1 MCARGWRNFFLL
13 FPQNQKTKTNKIII
27 IVRRR
32 RLSMRT
38 TTGFTFGTH
47 GGRAG
52 LKTSSSSSSLVRQF
66 LPSSLVRFLD
76 AHNNNTFDSSSSRF
90 RRGRNCALFSTNAA
104 GNDSRQQQQQQQQRG
119 RGGRGRGGRGE
130 GRERRGRR
138 QDVDSFDDSG
148 GWGAGLRNARQGG
161 GGGGRRRKTT
171 IKTDFPASAEQ
182 QYQHEVTQRVGGG
195 AVPPPAPPGWKPSV
209 REDMQNDFDAIRAAT
224 TEPPRDG
231 MRRTTK
237 KTSSSAPK
245 NTATNRFKENRGKGG
260 DEEAETIIS
269 TTNGSIQANQ

>member
-1 MCARGWRNFFLL
+1 MCARGWRNFFA
-13 FPQNQKTKTNKIII
+13 FPTKQKTKTNKIII
-27 IVRRR
+27 VRR

-104 GNDSRQQQQQQQQRG
+104 GNDSRQQQQQQQQQRG

-138 QDVDSFDDSG
+138 QDLS
-148 GWGAGLRNARQGG
+148 L
-161 GGGGRRRKTT
+161 
-171 IKTDFPASAEQ
+171 I
-182 QYQHEVTQRVGGG
+182 H
-195 AVPPPAPPGWKPSV
+195 
-209 REDMQNDFDAIRAAT
+209 I
-224 TEPPRDG
+224 
-231 MRRTTK
+231 
-237 KTSSSAPK
+237 
-245 NTATNRFKENRGKGG
+245 
-260 DEEAETIIS
+260 
-269 TTNGSIQANQ
+269 